1 MNVRRRYLVP
11 HQDPE
16 MDAERLEKVHKA
28 REDHPDSVTI
38 QVKLS
43 ACFPCR

>member
-1 MNVRRRYLVP
+1 MEGGRRYVVL

-16 MDAERLEKVHKA
+16 MEAECLEEVHKA
-28 REDHPDSVTI
+28 REDHPGSVTI